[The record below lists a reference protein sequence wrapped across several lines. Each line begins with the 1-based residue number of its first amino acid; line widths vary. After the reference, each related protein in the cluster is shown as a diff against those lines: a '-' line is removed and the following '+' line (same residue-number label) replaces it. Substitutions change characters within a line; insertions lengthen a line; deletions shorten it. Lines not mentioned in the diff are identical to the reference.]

1 MPYTVYKHI
10 TPDGKV
16 YIGATKQEV
25 NRRWQNGIGY
35 KTQPFWK
42 AIEQFGWNNIIHEIV
57 ADNLSEE
64 DAHLLEQKT
73 ITDLKANNPQYGY
86 NIQIGGNSS
95 NLGLKWSPERH
106 EANIPQLYKKGNV
119 PWNKGRKA
127 TEEERKKLSESSYWK
142 GKKQPDEMVARRIAK
157 CSATNKG
164 RKNTIEAKQRM
175 SDARKDKK
183 AVSVYTLENTFLY
196 TFESIRDASKKYNIQ
211 PNKISRC
218 CRGLSK
224 TAGGYIWKYAKENE
238 DEVGRMLNER
248 IC

>member
-42 AIEQFGWNNIIHEIV
+42 AIEQYGWDNILHEIV

-142 GKKQPDEMVARRIAK
+142 GKKQPKEMVERRIAK
-157 CSATNKG
+157 SSISNIGKK
-164 RKNTIEAKQRM
+164 RSEEAKQRM
-175 SDARKDKK
+175 SDAQKHKKPVSMFDKNN
-183 AVSVYTLENTFLY
+183 SYITSY
-196 TFESIRDASKKYNIQ
+196 ESICEASKANNVQ
-211 PNKISRC
+211 PSKISRC
-218 CRGLSK
+218 CRGLLKS
-224 TAGGYIWKYAKENE
+224 AGGYIWKYAKENE
-238 DEVGRMLNER
+238 YEVGRMLNER